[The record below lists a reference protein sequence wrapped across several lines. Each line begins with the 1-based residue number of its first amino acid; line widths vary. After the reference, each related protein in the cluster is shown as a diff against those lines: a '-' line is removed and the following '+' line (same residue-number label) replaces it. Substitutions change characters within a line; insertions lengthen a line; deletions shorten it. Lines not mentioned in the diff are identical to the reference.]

1 MPSLS
6 ARDARDPLWNA
17 APDSG
22 RAHGARLRIGY
33 ATDPF
38 GDGVH
43 PGVAKA
49 VEIAV
54 AAARAV
60 GHDLVEVAL
69 PMAHE
74 AAETWGQL
82 LNAEA
87 EVSLGKAIREHG
99 SPEVQGVIF
108 GFSEMFGVP
117 DLEGFIAAQARR
129 LTIQRAWAQMFE
141 GIDALILPV
150 SSQPPFRA
158 DQDIVEP
165 DTLPEILRAQRP
177 MFILNLLGLPA
188 AVVRTGPVEGVPL
201 GVQIAGAWRDDDLC
215 LDLAW
220 AIESELALDLRPV
233 DPA

>member
-1 MPSLS
+1 M
-6 ARDARDPLWNA
+6 
-17 APDSG
+17 
-22 RAHGARLRIGY
+22 
-33 ATDPF
+33 
-38 GDGVH
+38 
-43 PGVAKA
+43 
-49 VEIAV
+49 
-54 AAARAV
+54 
-60 GHDLVEVAL
+60 
-69 PMAHE
+69 
-74 AAETWGQL
+74 
-82 LNAEA
+82 
-87 EVSLGKAIREHG
+87 GKAIREHG